1 MAVKIGDLA
10 KAVMKELDDYGV
22 AVGLE
27 VEKVSKEVA
36 EDTAKMLNKT
46 SPKLTGD
53 YAASWTY
60 GTGETKRTKHTMVVH
75 AEKPEYALTH
85 LLEKG
90 HQKRSGGRTKA
101 IVHIALAEEAAVDE
115 LEKELRTRLYIDF
128 NGAYNNTNEHTLR
141 IMGNTCVDIKG
152 KLCTATSWNAGTVYT
167 TYTGTRRKITNIRDI
182 GNGAIEWSWT
192 DETYRNGLLMG

>member
-85 LLEKG
+85 LLEKAT
-90 HQKRSGGRTKA
+90 RSE
-101 IVHIALAEEAAVDE
+101 VAEEP
-115 LEKELRTRLYIDF
+115 RP
-128 NGAYNNTNEHTLR
+128 
-141 IMGNTCVDIKG
+141 
-152 KLCTATSWNAGTVYT
+152 
-167 TYTGTRRKITNIRDI
+167 
-182 GNGAIEWSWT
+182 
-192 DETYRNGLLMG
+192 

>member
-53 YAASWTY
+53 Y
-60 GTGETKRTKHTMVVH
+60 GLTGQER
-75 AEKPEYALTH
+75 P
-85 LLEKG
+85 
-90 HQKRSGGRTKA
+90 
-101 IVHIALAEEAAVDE
+101 
-115 LEKELRTRLYIDF
+115 
-128 NGAYNNTNEHTLR
+128 NGQSIQWLSMRKNRNTL
-141 IMGNTCVDIKG
+141 
-152 KLCTATSWNAGTVYT
+152 
-167 TYTGTRRKITNIRDI
+167 
-182 GNGAIEWSWT
+182 
-192 DETYRNGLLMG
+192 

>member
-1 MAVKIGDLA
+1 MAIKIGDLA

-36 EDTAKMLNKT
+36 EDTAKILNKT

-60 GTGETKRTKHTMVVH
+60 
-75 AEKPEYALTH
+75 

-90 HQKRSGGRTKA
+90 HQKRGGGRTKA
-101 IVHIALAEEAAVDE
+101 IVHIAPAEEAAVDE
-115 LEKELRTRLYIDF
+115 LEKELRTRL
-128 NGAYNNTNEHTLR
+128 
-141 IMGNTCVDIKG
+141 
-152 KLCTATSWNAGTVYT
+152 
-167 TYTGTRRKITNIRDI
+167 
-182 GNGAIEWSWT
+182 
-192 DETYRNGLLMG
+192 

>member
-1 MAVKIGDLA
+1 MAIKIGDLA
-10 KAVMKELDDYGV
+10 KTVMKELDDYGV

-36 EDTAKMLNKT
+36 EDTAKTLNKT

-75 AEKPEYALTH
+75 ADKPEYALTH

-90 HQKRSGGRTKA
+90 HQKRGGGRTKA
-101 IVHIALAEEAAVDE
+101 IVHIAPAEE
-115 LEKELRTRLYIDF
+115 EKIS
-128 NGAYNNTNEHTLR
+128 N
-141 IMGNTCVDIKG
+141 
-152 KLCTATSWNAGTVYT
+152 
-167 TYTGTRRKITNIRDI
+167 
-182 GNGAIEWSWT
+182 
-192 DETYRNGLLMG
+192 

>member
-60 GTGETKRTKHTMVVH
+60 GTGETKRTKPKQNWTQVSKH
-75 AEKPEYALTH
+75 
-85 LLEKG
+85 LEKTS
-90 HQKRSGGRTKA
+90 QPCRTWSRMLTRSKQ
-101 IVHIALAEEAAVDE
+101 DW
-115 LEKELRTRLYIDF
+115 RL
-128 NGAYNNTNEHTLR
+128 T
-141 IMGNTCVDIKG
+141 
-152 KLCTATSWNAGTVYT
+152 
-167 TYTGTRRKITNIRDI
+167 
-182 GNGAIEWSWT
+182 
-192 DETYRNGLLMG
+192 

>member
-1 MAVKIGDLA
+1 MAIKIGDLA

-36 EDTAKMLNKT
+36 EDTAKILNKT

-60 GTGETKRTKHTMVVH
+60 GTGETKRTKHTMVVY
-75 AEKPEYALTH
+75 ADKPEYALTH

-90 HQKRSGGRTKA
+90 HQKRGGGRTKA
-101 IVHIALAEEAAVDE
+101 IVHIAPAEEETVDE
-115 LEKELRTRLYIDF
+115 LEKELRMRLRPKIKL
-128 NGAYNNTNEHTLR
+128 NRCWEKWESHS
-141 IMGNTCVDIKG
+141 DIII
-152 KLCTATSWNAGTVYT
+152 SH
-167 TYTGTRRKITNIRDI
+167 RKRCR
-182 GNGAIEWSWT
+182 ASHS
-192 DETYRNGLLMG
+192 LLLYG

>member
-1 MAVKIGDLA
+1 MAIKIGDLA

-36 EDTAKMLNKT
+36 EDTAKILNKT

-60 GTGETKRTKHTMVVH
+60 GTGETKRTKHTMVVY
-75 AEKPEYALTH
+75 ADKPEYALTH

-90 HQKRSGGRTKA
+90 HQKRGGGRTKA
-101 IVHIALAEEAAVDE
+101 MVHIAPAEEEAVDE
-115 LEKELRTRLYIDF
+115 LEKELRMRL
-128 NGAYNNTNEHTLR
+128 
-141 IMGNTCVDIKG
+141 
-152 KLCTATSWNAGTVYT
+152 
-167 TYTGTRRKITNIRDI
+167 
-182 GNGAIEWSWT
+182 
-192 DETYRNGLLMG
+192 

>member
-1 MAVKIGDLA
+1 MVKIGDLA

-22 AVGLE
+22 SVGLE

-75 AEKPEYALTH
+75 AEKPEYTSPGKRPPEA
-85 LLEKG
+85 KWRKNQG
-90 HQKRSGGRTKA
+90 HSAYCTCRGGSSR
-101 IVHIALAEEAAVDE
+101 
-115 LEKELRTRLYIDF
+115 
-128 NGAYNNTNEHTLR
+128 
-141 IMGNTCVDIKG
+141 
-152 KLCTATSWNAGTVYT
+152 
-167 TYTGTRRKITNIRDI
+167 
-182 GNGAIEWSWT
+182 
-192 DETYRNGLLMG
+192 